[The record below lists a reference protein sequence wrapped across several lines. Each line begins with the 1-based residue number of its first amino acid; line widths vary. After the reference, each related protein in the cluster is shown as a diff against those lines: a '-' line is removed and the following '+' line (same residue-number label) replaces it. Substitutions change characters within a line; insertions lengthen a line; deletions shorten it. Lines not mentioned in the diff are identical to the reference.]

1 MGSRGIRLKV
11 VIRSAGAV
19 LTTILLSTGVFAAP
33 FELSAVTING
43 LQRVSLGSVLQ
54 TLPFQEG
61 DRIDTDAAADWLRAI
76 NDTGYFND
84 VRVSRDG
91 NELIFDVTERP
102 AIHSVEFSG
111 NKSIPTDTLER
122 VLENVGLDEGEIYS
136 QSLLEGIELEL
147 ERQYSL
153 QGRYNASVELVVT
166 PLSLNRVDIDLD
178 ISEGPVATVDDIEI
192 TGNSVFTDAELLD
205 AMQMRETSATRYPFQ
220 FISRRN
226 RFGQAQLTG
235 DESRLENYYLDRGYL
250 DFRLE
255 STQVSIADNKSAI
268 TLVYNVFEGEPYTL
282 SGLELTGDLV
292 GLDDELKALVTAE
305 SGDTYSRLTV
315 ANINSAITNALG
327 ERGYAFAEVRP
338 QLEPD
343 RDNLTVAV
351 NLQVNPGQP
360 VYVNRIEIRG
370 NSATNDEVIRREMRQ
385 LERGLVINRN
395 IRQSRARLER
405 LGYFSSVNINTRRVA
420 GRDDLVDLVVE
431 VTETTNSQI
440 TGSIGFSDASG
451 IFAEARVDQKNF
463 QGKGYDF
470 SASVTVNESQQNYNL
485 SFTDPY
491 FTINGVSRGIDLF
504 YRRTDFSNETFG
516 TYATNSFGG
525 RLTLGYPIT
534 ENQRVNYALGYSQDE
549 LFVSDSAPQ
558 ELTDFKDNNPG
569 AYDIV
574 DARLSWVYNSLNG
587 TFKATAGRQVSLVT
601 EVATPLGD
609 LTYYRLTGTA
619 EQYFPINDQYS
630 IRLHSDLGYGRGYG
644 ESSELPF
651 YKNFYAGGIRS
662 IRGYQPNSLGPLG
675 TPQTADDDADPIGG
689 NIKIEYGA
697 ELLIPMPLVEDQS
710 TFRTSLFIDGGN
722 VFTDNCRVGNEGCQE
737 GIDIHEMRYAAGV
750 DVTWLTPLA
759 PLSLSY
765 AWPLNAQDGDQQ
777 KNFAFT
783 IGLSY

>member
-1 MGSRGIRLKV
+1 M
-11 VIRSAGAV
+11 RSAGVA
-19 LTTILLSTGVFAAP
+19 LTAMLLSVGAFAAS
-33 FELSAVTING
+33 FELSAITING

-54 TLPFQEG
+54 ALPIQEG
-61 DRIDTDAAADWLRAI
+61 DRVDTDNSADWLRAI

-84 VRVSRDG
+84 ARVSREGD
-91 NELIFDVTERP
+91 ELIFDLTERP

-111 NKSIPTDTLER
+111 NKTIPTDALER
-122 VLENVGLDEGEIYS
+122 VMENVGLDEGEIYS

-153 QGRYNASVELVVT
+153 QGRYNASVDLVVT
-166 PLSLNRVDIDLD
+166 PLSLNRVDIELD
-178 ISEGPVATVDDIEI
+178 ISEGPVAKVDHIEI

-220 FISRRN
+220 FIARRN

-268 TLVYNVFEGEPYTL
+268 TLVYNVHEGEPYTL
-282 SGLELTGDLV
+282 SGMELTGDLV
-292 GLDDELKALVTAE
+292 GLDDELQALVTAE
-305 SGDTYSRLTV
+305 PGDTYSRLTV
-315 ANINSAITNALG
+315 ANINTAITDTLG

-343 RDNLTVAV
+343 ADALTVAV

-370 NSATNDEVIRREMRQ
+370 NTSTNDEVIRRELRQ

-405 LGYFSSVNINTRRVA
+405 LGYFSSVNINTRRVS
-420 GRDDLVDLVVE
+420 GRDDLVDLIVE
-431 VTETTNSQI
+431 VEETTNSQI
-440 TGSIGFSDASG
+440 TGSIGFSDVNG
-451 IFAEARVDQKNF
+451 IFAEARIDQKNF

-470 SASVTVNESQQNYNL
+470 SASVTVNDSQQNYNL
-485 SFTDPY
+485 SFEDPY

-504 YRRTDFSNETFG
+504 YRRTDFSSTTFD
-516 TYATNSFGG
+516 TYATNTLGG
-525 RLTLGYPIT
+525 RMTLGYPIA

-549 LFVSDSAPQ
+549 LFVSDAAPQ

-569 AYDIV
+569 TYDIV
-574 DARLSWVYNSLNG
+574 DARVSWVYNSLNG
-587 TFKATAGRQVSLVT
+587 TFKATRGRQMTLAS

-609 LTYYRLTGTA
+609 LTYYRLTAAA

-630 IRLHSDLGYGRGYG
+630 IRLHTDLGYGGGYG
-644 ESSELPF
+644 DSSQLPF
-651 YKNFYAGGIRS
+651 YKNFYSGGVRS

-675 TPQTADDDADPIGG
+675 TPQTVDDDADPIGG
-689 NIKIEYGA
+689 NIKVEYGA

-722 VFTDNCRVGNEGCQE
+722 VFTDNCRIDNTGCSE
-737 GIDIHEMRYAAGV
+737 GIDLSEMRYAAGI
-750 DVTWLTPLA
+750 DLTWITPLA
-759 PLSLSY
+759 PLSISY
-765 AWPLNAQDGDQQ
+765 AWPLNAQDGDQER
-777 KNFAFT
+777 NFAFT
-783 IGLSY
+783 IGLAY

>member
-1 MGSRGIRLKV
+1 MK
-11 VIRSAGAV
+11 SAGAA
-19 LTTILLSTGVFAAP
+19 LMTMLLSVGALAAP
-33 FELSAVTING
+33 FELSAITVNG

-54 TLPFQEG
+54 ALPIQEG
-61 DRIDTDAAADWLRAI
+61 DRVDTDNAADWLRAI

-84 VRVSRDG
+84 ARVSREGD
-91 NELIFDVTERP
+91 ELIFDVTERP
-102 AIHSVEFSG
+102 AIHRVEFSG
-111 NKSIPTDTLER
+111 NKSIPTDSLER
-122 VLENVGLDEGEIYS
+122 VMENVGLDEGEIYS

-153 QGRYNASVELVVT
+153 QGRYNASVDLVVT
-166 PLSLNRVDIDLD
+166 PLSLNRVDIELD
-178 ISEGPVATVDDIEI
+178 ISEGPVAKVDHIEI
-192 TGNSVFTDAELLD
+192 TGNRIFTDAELLD
-205 AMQMRETSATRYPFQ
+205 ALQMRETSSTRYPFQ
-220 FISRRN
+220 FIARRN

-268 TLVYNVFEGEPYTL
+268 TLVYNVHEGEPYTL
-282 SGLELTGDLV
+282 SNVELTGDLV
-292 GLDDELKALVTAE
+292 GLDDELNALVTAE
-305 SGDTYSRLTV
+305 PGDTYSRLTI
-315 ANINSAITNALG
+315 ANISSNITNELG
-327 ERGYAFAEVRP
+327 ERGYAFADVRP

-343 RDNLTVAV
+343 ADTLTVSV
-351 NLQVNPGQP
+351 TLQVNPGQP

-370 NSATNDEVIRREMRQ
+370 NTATNDEVIRRELRQ

-405 LGYFSSVNINTRRVA
+405 LGYFSSVNINTRRVS

-431 VTETTNSQI
+431 VEETTNSQI

-470 SASVTVNESQQNYNL
+470 SASVTVNESQQSYNL
-485 SFTDPY
+485 SFNDPY

-504 YRRTDFSNETFG
+504 YRRTDFSSTTFD
-516 TYATNSFGG
+516 TYATNTFGG
-525 RLTLGYPIT
+525 RLTLGYPIA

-569 AYDIV
+569 TYDIV
-574 DARLSWVYNSLNG
+574 DARVSWVYNSLNG
-587 TFKATAGRQVSLVT
+587 TFKATRGRQMTVAT

-609 LTYYRLTGTA
+609 LTYYRLTAGA

-630 IRLHSDLGYGRGYG
+630 IRLHTDLGYGGGYG
-644 ESSELPF
+644 ESSQLPF
-651 YKNFYAGGIRS
+651 YKNFYSGGVRS

-675 TPQTADDDADPIGG
+675 TPQTVDDDADPIGG
-689 NIKIEYGA
+689 NIKVEYGA
-697 ELLIPMPLVEDQS
+697 ELLVPMPLVEDQS

-722 VFTDNCRVGNEGCQE
+722 VFTDNCRAGNSGCDEGV
-737 GIDIHEMRYAAGV
+737 DIREMRYAAGI
-750 DVTWLTPLA
+750 DVTWITPLA

-765 AWPLNAQDGDQQ
+765 AWPLNAQDGDQE
-777 KNFAFT
+777 KSFAFT